1 MLTGDTLIA
10 DIDKLRLPEGAV
22 AFWWLG
28 QLGYVVKVGTV
39 VLYLDAFLMPMGN
52 RLVPPLLDASQ
63 VTNAHFVFGTHD
75 HADHI
80 DPVYGRT
87 LREALAQP

>member
-10 DIDKLRLPEGAV
+10 DIDKLKLREGAV

-52 RLVPPLLDASQ
+52 RLVPPLP
-63 VTNAHFVFGTHD
+63 T
-75 HADHI
+75 
-80 DPVYGRT
+80 R
-87 LREALAQP
+87 RR